1 MKGLNRMSLNLLGV
15 KAIPLPTFSENG
27 FTPSVERCRELITP
41 KTRAIALV
49 TPNNP
54 VSSPHITLLRK

>member
-1 MKGLNRMSLNLLGV
+1 MDLTLLEIKPV
-15 KAIPLPTFSENG
+15 ALQTLPEDG
-27 FTPSVERCRELITP
+27 FIPSVERCRPLITP

-54 VSSPHITLLRK
+54 VS